1 MRTSLLMLLFAG
13 TLLRA
18 DGLTDLTS
26 ALARLGG
33 QAPIKAMATYQFW
46 SSQGKPSQP
55 VITQGQA
62 SCSVEEG
69 PQGLQMAWSRPLLQ
83 TAAQEASAQARDP
96 EQKTPTRKAI
106 AGLQPL
112 DLWDCL
118 NGAAALGRTLE
129 GAQEL
134 DEKAADW
141 QGKPARLLDLK
152 LAPRLS
158 RQDRKYVKDM
168 QATAKVWIGLDGTP
182 LAAQTDMHMKG
193 RAMLVISFEQQSH
206 EDYTFA
212 RVGQRLVVLRHS
224 ESSSGSGAGQQGAS
238 KTVTTLQ
245 VR

>member
-1 MRTSLLMLLFAG
+1 MRTSLLMVCLAG

-18 DGLTDLTS
+18 DGLTDLRS
-26 ALARLGG
+26 ALARLDG
-33 QAPIKAMATYQFW
+33 QDPIRAAATYQFW
-46 SSQGKPSQP
+46 NSQGKPGKP

-62 SCSVEEG
+62 TCTVAQG
-69 PQGLQMAWSRPLLQ
+69 PQGFQILWSRSLMDVA
-83 TAAQEASAQARDP
+83 TQEADAHALNP
-96 EQKTPTRKAI
+96 EQKTPTRRAF

-118 NGAAALGRTLE
+118 NGATALGRTLE

-141 QGKPARLLDLK
+141 QGKPARLLELK
-152 LAPRLS
+152 LAPGLS
-158 RQDRKYVKDM
+158 SQDRKYVKDM
-168 QATAKVWIGLDGTP
+168 QATAKVWIGSDGTP
-182 LAAQTDMHMKG
+182 LAAQTATRLKG
-193 RAMLVISFEQQSH
+193 RAFLVITFEQQTQD
-206 EDYTFA
+206 DYTFE

-238 KTVTTLQ
+238 KAFTTLQ